1 MLDLVDVTVSR
12 AGKNVLQNV
21 SARVAP
27 GVTLLTG
34 PNGAG
39 KTTLLRTLA
48 GLITPA
54 GGEVRWQ
61 GRPVAAQVAA
71 YRRRLGY
78 LPQRPA
84 TYPEMTVAGFLDYV
98 SALKAIPPC
107 LAARRR
113 DELLGALGLA
123 GAACAP
129 LRDLSEGQCRL
140 VGVAQALL
148 GDPEVLLL
156 DEPLES
162 LDGDSR
168 ARVLRLCHRHGR
180 CTLLVTH
187 RLELVP
193 PGLVAH
199 WHLDGG
205 SLTVRPLNDSC
216 PRFVSPE

>member
-1 MLDLVDVTVSR
+1 MLELADVTVR
-12 AGKNVLQNV
+12 LGGVTVLDSV
-21 SARVAP
+21 RGRLGP

-34 PNGAG
+34 PSGAG

-48 GLITPA
+48 GLIPPSA
-54 GGEVRWQ
+54 GEVRWWGQ
-61 GRPVAAQVAA
+61 SITAQLKA
-71 YRRRLGY
+71 YHRRLGY

-84 TYPEMTVAGFLDYV
+84 TYPEMTVSGFLDYL
-98 SALKAIPPC
+98 SALKALPPA

-113 DELLGALGLA
+113 DELLEALGLSA
-123 GAACAP
+123 RAHSA
-129 LRDLSEGQCRL
+129 LRELSEGQRRL
-140 VGVAQALL
+140 VGIAQALL

-168 ARVLRLCHRHGR
+168 ARVLQLCHRPGR
-180 CTLLVTH
+180 VTLLATH

-199 WHLDGG
+199 WSLDAGRLAVE
-205 SLTVRPLNDSC
+205 S
-216 PRFVSPE
+216 